1 MSRHCSIR
9 EAAQQ
14 GIAVA
19 LCIAFFSGPAKAQ
32 TETVP
37 VAEFILTASAGAFSA
52 GVYSSSVHDNVV
64 VDIGTTSGVVLQNA
78 IFANLGIVQVNQD
91 AGNASNQA
99 NMILIAIGAGGSVAD
114 SGLHLQISHA
124 NNTVHSGN
132 VTRTNTIQNILD
144 GSAGIVQI
152 NQNAGNTNVGLN
164 FLGIALGLSKGEAA
178 VVLSDTTLGATSTNN
193 KYTVEG
199 TLQQSNTI
207 SGLSNFTGIAQ
218 IAQTNGDG
226 NVAANTMSIGI
237 VVLNK

>member
-1 MSRHCSIR
+1 MSHRSSIHATARHGF
-9 EAAQQ
+9 AA
-14 GIAVA
+14 A
-19 LCIAFFSGPAKAQ
+19 LCIAFLVGSAKAQ

-37 VAEFILTASAGAFSA
+37 VAEFLLTASAGAFA
-52 GVYSSSVHDNVV
+52 TGVYSSSVHDNVIIDV
-64 VDIGTTSGVVLQNA
+64 GTTSGATLQNSV
-78 IFANLGIVQVNQD
+78 FANLGIVQINQD

-99 NMILIAIGAGGSVAD
+99 NMILIAIGAGGSIAD

-132 VTRTNTIQNILD
+132 TSRTNTIQNILD

-152 NQNAGNTNVGLN
+152 NQNSGNANAGLN
-164 FLGIALGLSKGEAA
+164 FLGIALGLTKGEAA
-178 VVLSDTTLGATSTNN
+178 VSLSDTTLGATATNN